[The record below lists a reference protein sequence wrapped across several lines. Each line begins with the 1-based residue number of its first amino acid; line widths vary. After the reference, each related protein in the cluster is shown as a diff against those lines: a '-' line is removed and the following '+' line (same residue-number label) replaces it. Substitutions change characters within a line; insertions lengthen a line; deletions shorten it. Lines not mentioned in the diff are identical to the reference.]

1 MTPLRRLHP
10 SGVRHGEPSTR
21 FFRFV
26 LEHPDEHRRRGIENA
41 AVESRFRRRPISVHI
56 NKLHHC
62 TFARSY
68 HFVFVTKYRRK
79 CLTAE
84 MLDRLK
90 QIVTDLCESWGGRL
104 VEMNGEADH
113 VHLLLEMNPKA
124 APSVVANNFKT
135 VTSRLL
141 RRDYG
146 AHLNRVYRKPVLW
159 SRSYFVASCGGAP
172 LPVIKHYIERQ
183 ERPQ

>member
-1 MTPLRRLHP
+1 MEKVKP
-10 SGVRHGEPSTR
+10 
-21 FFRFV
+21 
-26 LEHPDEHRRRGIENA
+26 
-41 AVESRFRRRPISVHI
+41 
-56 NKLHHC
+56 NKLYHC
-62 TFARSY
+62 TFALSY

-90 QIVTDLCESWGGRL
+90 KIVLGLCESWGGRL

-141 RRDYG
+141 RKEFSE
-146 AHLNRVYRKPVLW
+146 ALASVYRKPVLW

-172 LPVIKHYIERQ
+172 LSVIQQYIQQQ
-183 ERPQ
+183 ERPE